1 MRYHHIL
8 VHECFRKELSR
19 QRSSGARD
27 GCERRSATRE
37 REVRAG
43 LPAPL
48 LQEAAERRAAAGA
61 PDVRIFTTSYFCGA
75 PKYSSSGNEIKRKR
89 GRPSRAEV
97 SAANTRGRRG
107 GMERRAA
114 RSGAGRGGAGRDPR
128 SRPRGPSLSPPPAS
142 APPGREAA
150 APQSPPGHAEG
161 GGGRRG
167 GGSAAAGGI
176 EAGGGGGAPRGA
188 RRGGAAAPRPS
199 MGRR

>member
-114 RSGAGRGGAGRDPR
+114 PGVP
-128 SRPRGPSLSPPPAS
+128 PSARLPPPRRQGGKRPLPR
-142 APPGREAA
+142 APPAMPRE
-150 APQSPPGHAEG
+150 E
-161 GGGRRG
+161 
-167 GGSAAAGGI
+167 
-176 EAGGGGGAPRGA
+176 EEEEEEGA
-188 RRGGAAAPRPS
+188 RPLAG
-199 MGRR
+199 